1 MDLEKLVE
9 AIREYRCLWDVSK
22 NSVQGQ
28 EEEGKC
34 LKGGCK
40 QGEISALDEL

>member
-1 MDLEKLVE
+1 MLVGC
-9 AIREYRCLWDVSK
+9 IQS
-22 NSVQGQ
+22 SVQGQ

-34 LKGGCK
+34 LEGGCK